1 MGSTSA
7 AVVTELR
14 LSAYRAHRRRVLP
27 LGPMTL
33 LTGPSGS
40 GKTTA
45 LEAYESLAKLAGGA
59 SLAEVFGALGGGAA
73 ACVPQQ
79 ARPDAQGRRGFRI
92 GCTVDGPAGEVH
104 LDLAVQAEPDLRIA
118 GERLT
123 ADGRTLLSTALREPA
138 RPAVQAEWLTGG
150 TRTTRARMPDDR
162 LATAL
167 LPLRVSGST
176 DAQRTVLTAAEQVV
190 IALRSV
196 FACDPSPAAMRQPA
210 DLSDGMLRRGCGNL
224 AAVLRRTRTECGI
237 RHGLLVDAVRAGCA
251 GTVSELLAV
260 GCEGGRVRAVLER
273 GSTAR
278 RTPVEW
284 LGDGELRYMALA
296 LVLMTGPGVLSMDPV
311 EGVLPARQALAV
323 LADGFDRGLD
333 ARQTRALLDLAAGM
347 CERGHVRLLGTVRG
361 DVPAPHAVLVDL
373 GSAREPRIP
382 SPSHAA

>member
-1 MGSTSA
+1 MGSTPE

-14 LSAYRAHRRRVLP
+14 LSAFRAHRGRVLP

-40 GKTTA
+40 GKTSA
-45 LEAYESLAKLAGGA
+45 IEAYESLARLAGGA
-59 SLAEVFGALGGGAA
+59 GLAEVFGALGGGAA

-79 ARPDAQGRRGFRI
+79 AAPDAQGRRGFRL
-92 GCTVDGPAGEVH
+92 GCTVEGPAGEVR
-104 LDLAVQAEPDLRIA
+104 LDLAVQAEPELRVA

-123 ADGRTLLSTALREPA
+123 SGGRTLLSTALRDPA

-167 LPLRVSGST
+167 LPLRVAGAT

-196 FACDPSPAAMRQPA
+196 FACDPSPAGMRRPVEP
-210 DLSDGMLRRGCGNL
+210 DDGLLRRGCDNL

-237 RHGLLVDAVRAGCA
+237 RHGLFVDAVRAGCS
-251 GTVSELLAV
+251 GPVSELLAV
-260 GCEGGRVRAVLER
+260 GCEGGRLRAVLER
-273 GSTAR
+273 GDSAR

-296 LVLMTGPGVLSMDPV
+296 LVMMTGPGVLSMDPV
-311 EGVLPARQALAV
+311 REVLPARQALAV

-333 ARQTRALLDLAAGM
+333 ARQSRALLDLAAGM
-347 CERGHVRLLGTVRG
+347 CARGHVRLLGTVRG
-361 DVPAPHAVLVDL
+361 DVPVPHAHLVDL
-373 GSAREPRIP
+373 GRAPQTRL
-382 SPSHAA
+382 PSHAA

>member
-1 MGSTSA
+1 MGSTPA

-14 LSAYRAHRRRVLP
+14 LSAFRAHRRRVLP

-40 GKTTA
+40 GKTSA
-45 LEAYESLAKLAGGA
+45 LEAYESLARLAGGA
-59 SLAEVFGALGGGAA
+59 GLAEVFGLLGGGAP

-79 ARPDAQGRRGFRI
+79 AKPDAQGRRGFRL
-92 GCTVDGPAGEVH
+92 GCTVDGPAGEVR

-123 ADGRTLLSTALREPA
+123 AGGRTLLSTALCDPA
-138 RPAVQAEWLTGG
+138 RPVVQAEWLAGG

-167 LPLRVSGST
+167 LPLRVSGAT
-176 DAQRTVLTAAEQVV
+176 DAQRMVLTAAEQVV

-196 FACDPSPAAMRQPA
+196 FACDPSPDAMRQPVEAA
-210 DLSDGMLRRGCGNL
+210 DGLLRRGCDNL
-224 AAVLRRTRTECGI
+224 AAVLRRTRLECGI
-237 RHGLLVDAVRAGCA
+237 RHGLFVDAVRAGCS
-251 GTVSELLAV
+251 GPVSELLAV
-260 GCEGGRVRAVLER
+260 GCEGGRVHAVLDR
-273 GSTAR
+273 GGQEG
-278 RTPVEW
+278 RTPVGW

-311 EGVLPARQALAV
+311 EEVLPARRTLGV
-323 LADGFDRGLD
+323 LADGLDRGLD
-333 ARQTRALLDLAAGM
+333 ARQARALLDLAAGM

-361 DVPAPHAVLVDL
+361 DVPVPHACLVDL
-373 GSAREPRIP
+373 GRARDARL
-382 SPSHAA
+382 PSHAA